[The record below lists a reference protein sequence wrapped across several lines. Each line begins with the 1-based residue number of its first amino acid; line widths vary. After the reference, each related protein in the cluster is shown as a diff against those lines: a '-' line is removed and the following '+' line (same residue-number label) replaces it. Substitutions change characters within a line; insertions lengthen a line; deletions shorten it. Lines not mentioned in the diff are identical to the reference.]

1 LTESPAAAPGAA
13 SSLPAMKNGLSLLC
27 LSLLV
32 ACTGGTNNNPGNNNN
47 NSDDSSGGDDSSA
60 PVYTW
65 SAVSIDFE
73 DQRQESDCDSAYSQF
88 LTFDVQERGYHMYS
102 FEYASQA
109 HSGSW
114 FVFTTDGPGNRG
126 YEIDFTINF
135 PRPVRNLS
143 WWLTGSG
150 DGKVALADI
159 TTEDGEVQTVDFRVS
174 TSGENGTALA
184 DLTDYD
190 NIVSV
195 AVYEIDDSAGFG
207 LDDIEFELRDQ

>member
-1 LTESPAAAPGAA
+1 
-13 SSLPAMKNGLSLLC
+13 MKKHPFLLSTLCILGLSIL
-27 LSLLV
+27 
-32 ACTGGTNNNPGNNNN
+32 ACANGKEDKEKDNPNSGDDTEGTA
-47 NSDDSSGGDDSSA
+47 DDSSPPD
-60 PVYTW
+60 YTW
-65 SAVSIDFE
+65 SPVLIDFE
-73 DQRQESDCDSAYSQF
+73 DQTEESNCDAAYSEY

-102 FEYASQA
+102 FEYPSQA

-114 FVFTTDGPGNRG
+114 FVFTTDNPGSRG
-126 YEIDFTINF
+126 YEIDFTVNF

-150 DGKVALADI
+150 DGKVALADV
-159 TTEDGEVQTVDFRVS
+159 TTEDGEVYTIDFRVS
-174 TSGENGTALA
+174 TSGENGSGLA
-184 DLTDYD
+184 DLSDYE

>member
-1 LTESPAAAPGAA
+1 MQKRLLLPTLAFF
-13 SSLPAMKNGLSLLC
+13 SLSIL
-27 LSLLV
+27 
-32 ACTGGTNNNPGNNNN
+32 ACAGGKEEKDNPTGGDDTAVT
-47 NSDDSSGGDDSSA
+47 SDDSSPPD
-60 PVYTW
+60 YTW
-65 SAVSIDFE
+65 SPVFIDFE
-73 DQRQESDCDSAYSQF
+73 DQTEESNCDAAYSEF

-114 FVFTTDGPGNRG
+114 FVFTTDSPGSRG
-126 YEIDFTINF
+126 YEIDFTVNF

-159 TTEDGEVQTVDFRVS
+159 TTEDGEVHTIDFRVS
-174 TSGENGTALA
+174 TSGENGSALA
-184 DLTDYD
+184 DLTEFE

-195 AVYEIDDSAGFG
+195 AVYEINDSAGFG